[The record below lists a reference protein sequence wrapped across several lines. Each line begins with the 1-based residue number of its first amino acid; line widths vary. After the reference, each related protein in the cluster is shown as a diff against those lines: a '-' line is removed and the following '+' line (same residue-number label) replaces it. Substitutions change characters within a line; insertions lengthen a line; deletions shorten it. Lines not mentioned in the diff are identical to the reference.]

1 MSISMSMDSLL
12 SVGGALPRGRG
23 SITALVTWLPSFNL
37 FGNTS
42 ASLTEVTFS
51 VEIRSP
57 DKIGASPLFGSAEE
71 GTGEATAV
79 SISGGTAV
87 VGVRVAKAG
96 RKEQVGSS
104 LLWPEA

>member
-1 MSISMSMDSLL
+1 MSISMLMDSLL
-12 SVGGALPRGRG
+12 SVKGALPRGRG
-23 SITALVTWLPSFNL
+23 SITALVTWLPSFTS
-37 FGNTS
+37 FGNRS
-42 ASLTEVTFS
+42 AFLTERTFS
-51 VEIRSP
+51 EIRSS
-57 DKIGASPLFGSAEE
+57 DKMGTSLLLKSADG

-104 LLWPEA
+104 LL